1 MRKHGEHYASG
12 KYSGAHKP
20 TSSDSGDAVDAQAN
34 TNPRI
39 DSEVASSSQPQ
50 MSTRATR
57 IVRRPTR
64 FLDSSDEDDSD
75 SETPNP
81 IPFPKP
87 PSDSEVTSPPQPQ
100 MSTRATRIVRRP
112 TRFLDSSDEDDSDSE
127 TPNPIPFPKPPS
139 DSEVTSPPQP
149 QMSTRATRIV
159 GALLDFLTV
168 VTKMIAIVRLQLP
181 YLFQNLPATQR
192 LQVSRNRRCLRV
204 MEDPQSV
211 QFVFKTAATWNL
223 ENRSVVVLFVS
234 GL

>member
-1 MRKHGEHYASG
+1 MGTSRLSQEFDNKRSLKSSNTIREQQKRYAKKQLRGKKVTSQLRKHGEHYASG

-64 FLDSSDEDDSD
+64 FVDSSDEDDSD

-100 MSTRATRIVRRP
+100 MSTRVH
-112 TRFLDSSDEDDSDSE
+112 
-127 TPNPIPFPKPPS
+127 
-139 DSEVTSPPQP
+139 
-149 QMSTRATRIV
+149 
-159 GALLDFLTV
+159 G
-168 VTKMIAIVRLQLP
+168 
-181 YLFQNLPATQR
+181 
-192 LQVSRNRRCLRV
+192 
-204 MEDPQSV
+204 
-211 QFVFKTAATWNL
+211 
-223 ENRSVVVLFVS
+223 
-234 GL
+234 